1 MTYSH
6 ALVSTPDEV
15 IMSFQHEKSC
25 TTANMIQAKGN
36 RLAKIAEDE
45 DRRDVSA
52 RDESATAMVHFSES
66 STKDTSGKKCVNFD
80 LIANQRTIRN
90 LKNDLSRHQ
99 REQMW
104 YTEKDIM
111 SFSREYNNELNIAL
125 LKKKKSPV
133 RKIKKLFSRG
143 LKKMP
148 TFPPAA

>member
-6 ALVSTPDEV
+6 ALVSTPDAV
-15 IMSFQHEKSC
+15 VMSSQHEKSC
-25 TTANMIQAKGN
+25 TTAKMIQDEGN
-36 RLAKIAEDE
+36 RLGKIPEDE
-45 DRRDVSA
+45 DPHDVSA
-52 RDESATAMVHFSES
+52 RDESATAMVHFAGS
-66 STKDTSGKKCVNFD
+66 STKETSGKKCVTFD

-90 LKNDLSRHQ
+90 LKKELSRKK
-99 REQMW
+99 REEMW

-111 SFSREYNNELNIAL
+111 SFAREYSNEQDIAL